1 MLCWT
6 PGLWTRPAVWKWDV
20 LRRQPLDPQ
29 PQDVHPDGKPGRR
42 VPSLESQSEY
52 LTWGAV
58 GLEECPELCITWDK
72 TFTRW
77 KGRENS
83 HFLNTQLS
91 ASVWEQR
98 GRCLR
103 KEVHYCQNYAE
114 GNQRMKAL
122 HASQIVFLL
131 VCCCCF
137 VLLSDLKQCQ
147 QLPSPAL
154 PILTGESRNTTSAT
168 EPSGSGQDP
177 VTSLKMSPV
186 GVGTPGVLRRH
197 WHTIGLEKSPHRF
210 SLFFILPI
218 NFKYICMYTYIH
230 THCIINTIILKS
242 AFI

>member
-1 MLCWT
+1 MCCAVSLWIRSLRMCT
-6 PGLWTRPAVWKWDV
+6 PMGNLGDECH
-20 LRRQPLDPQ
+20 PLS
-29 PQDVHPDGKPGRR
+29 HR
-42 VPSLESQSEY
+42 VSTSP
-52 LTWGAV
+52 WGAV
-58 GLEECPELCITWDK
+58 GLEGCPELCITWHK
-72 TFTRW
+72 TLTRW

-147 QLPSPAL
+147 QLPNPAL

-168 EPSGSGQDP
+168 DPSGRGQDP
-177 VTSLKMSPV
+177 VTSLKMSPA

-197 WHTIGLEKSPHRF
+197 
-210 SLFFILPI
+210 
-218 NFKYICMYTYIH
+218 
-230 THCIINTIILKS
+230 
-242 AFI
+242 